1 MGAFCRF
8 NDTGIECANMTITTE
23 EQARRI
29 QRSTDNLRLRCLWY
43 VRLWTGANNS
53 QIATVLRN
61 MSARRVARIVK
72 LRIGYHPDMRSPD
85 WWESTDELRHIK
97 MRWWMGGKVK

>member
-1 MGAFCRF
+1 
-8 NDTGIECANMTITTE
+8 MTEE

-29 QRSTDNLRLRCLWY
+29 QRSTDGLRLLCLWY
-43 VRLWTGANNS
+43 IRLWTGGSNS

-61 MSARRVARIVK
+61 MSAKRVARIVN

-85 WWESTDELRHIK
+85 WWESTEELRYIK